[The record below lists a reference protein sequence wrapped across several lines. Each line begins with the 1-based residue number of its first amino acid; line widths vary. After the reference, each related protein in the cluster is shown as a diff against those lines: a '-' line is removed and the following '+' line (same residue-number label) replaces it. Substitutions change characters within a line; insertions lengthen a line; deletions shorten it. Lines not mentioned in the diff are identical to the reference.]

1 MVIHATT
8 SNAAIVCQATQQRL
22 RTTGIGSNYLGLALV
37 LGILIYCLRLQQQ
50 GRLR

>member
-22 RTTGIGSNYLGLALV
+22 RTTGIGSNCHPFKGAASQLRQKRALFAAN
-37 LGILIYCLRLQQQ
+37 II
-50 GRLR
+50 